1 MNVVRFDTKALVE
14 LFEVFF
20 LLFLITTARVI
31 IAIFGSFNWSLL
43 TLRSIDEVKFIN
55 LTGSE

>member
-14 LFEVFF
+14 LFEIFF

-31 IAIFGSFNWSLL
+31 IAIFGSLNWSLL

>member
-14 LFEVFF
+14 LLEVFF

-31 IAIFGSFNWSLL
+31 IAIFGSLNWSLL